1 MIFSGVIDWIECMT
15 FVYFIK
21 YHLCYTYLFYKVSL
35 LLHTDTSI
43 GTQSSPID
51 LTMIILVQCMNPT
64 ALAKIQMCAYQI
76 AGWLILGKK
85 KTCFMHQTCC
95 KYSFV
100 GRFFN
105 FVTWPCVVAYLSC
118 SFWLLNVESTSYIC
132 ISWVLFTCPRRLDTQ
147 FILPQHQGWGGRYA
161 LNFAK
166 IKRANTMKQTRPVD
180 ISQPLSQ
187 CTL

>member
-85 KTCFMHQTCC
+85 K
-95 KYSFV
+95 
-100 GRFFN
+100 
-105 FVTWPCVVAYLSC
+105 
-118 SFWLLNVESTSYIC
+118 NV
-132 ISWVLFTCPRRLDTQ
+132 F
-147 FILPQHQGWGGRYA
+147 YA
-161 LNFAK
+161 SDML
-166 IKRANTMKQTRPVD
+166 
-180 ISQPLSQ
+180 
-187 CTL
+187 